1 MSNQAQCPNCGGYK
15 VSTQN
20 KTVIAVEEQRR
31 TRNWLMP
38 IIFFGVMTVWI
49 TISGLSVSVVGGVGC
64 GGIFLLFSALLLYYE
79 WKNENKKGGYIIRVP
94 TIVKYDYYC
103 DLCGYSWSW
112 QSDDPLP
119 EVHIRPDL
127 IANGAQK
134 LEQEEEQRRKDAA
147 ALYYLTHQ
155 GKK

>member
-1 MSNQAQCPNCGGYK
+1 MSTQIQCPNCSGYR
-15 VSTQN
+15 VGIQN
-20 KTVIAVEEQRR
+20 TKVIAIEERKR
-31 TRNWLMP
+31 YAEPFKLYFWPFVVVL
-38 IIFFGVMTVWI
+38 F
-49 TISGLSVSVVGGVGC
+49 ISILAALIWHVGGIIIGVILILVQIAGV
-64 GGIFLLFSALLLYYE
+64 LE
-79 WKNENKKGGYIIRVP
+79 RVKKGTLGWYIERVP
-94 TIVKYDYYC
+94 TIIKYDYYC
-103 DLCGYSWSW
+103 HLCGYSWSW
-112 QSDDPLP
+112 QSNDPLP